1 VVEPVSEPASCALC
15 GGRGWL
21 VDADGGAGSARPCE
35 CRQRDRVPQ
44 LVALAGVPERYA
56 GATFAKFNT
65 QIPGAKTQLTAALTV
80 CQRYVDGFLGL
91 DGRFRETGLLFIGP
105 PGTGKT
111 HLATATLIEVIR
123 RFGLRGRFV
132 DFTALV
138 HQIQS
143 TFDPSSAESK
153 HAVLDPVMNAEILV
167 LDELGAQRPTPWV
180 NDILYLVMNTRYSR
194 RLPTL
199 FTTNYRLEPVAG
211 TPAASGAAASSGGF
225 ELLANRLPP
234 ALLSRLCEMA
244 QPILLDVPDF
254 RREFKVHQHVI

>member
-1 VVEPVSEPASCALC
+1 MT
-15 GGRGWL
+15 
-21 VDADGGAGSARPCE
+21 
-35 CRQRDRVPQ
+35 
-44 LVALAGVPERYA
+44 LAGVPERYA
-56 GATFAKFNT
+56 AASFAKFNT
-65 QIPGAKTQLTAALTV
+65 QITGAKTQLTAALTV
-80 CQRYVDGFLGL
+80 CQRYVEGFLGL

-111 HLATATLIEVIR
+111 HLAVATLIEVIR

-199 FTTNYRLEPVAG
+199 FTTNYRLEPVTG
-211 TPAASGAAASSGGF
+211 TLPAPSGAAGQTAAAAVANGGGF